1 MNNPISEENVIYKT
15 ATLKELK
22 NPIYSGPDSHTPPTI
37 YDGVYSE
44 AGTEMVRKPHYQNID
59 GSPQGGVRN
68 GGSQNN
74 PVGGNF
80 YSKLDRTTA
89 EDQRN
94 ARNQQPLPPTG
105 IYSEADD
112 FYSKL
117 DRTTAEDSSNVRSQQ
132 QVPPPVY
139 DGIYSEADKSNAEGY
154 SKLNRTAT
162 KDQHDVRSQQQ
173 VPPPVYDGIYSEA
186 DKSNAEGYSKLNRTS
201 VKDQHNV
208 HSQQQVPP
216 PVYAGIYSE
225 ADDNNAE
232 GYSKLNRTTA
242 KDQHIDRSQQ
252 QVPPPVYAGIYSEAD
267 SINAE
272 GYSKLDRTTAKGQHN
287 DRSQQQVPP
296 PVYDGIYSE
305 ADSIDTKRQNGT
317 HSTMPAPSNGTKL
330 GDDFYSVLEEGGT
343 AVQPHPHPRLPPN
356 VYDGIYSEAD
366 APVVGDASKGQN
378 TESTVPGGGIS
389 TDDNFYS
396 TLEERGAEVQP
407 HIYDQQLLPE
417 SKNGYSCLQHK

>member
-22 NPIYSGPDSHTPPTI
+22 NPIYSGPDSQTPPTI

-44 AGTEMVRKPHYQNID
+44 AGTEIVRKPHYQNID

-117 DRTTAEDSSNVRSQQ
+117 DRTTAEAPSNIHSQQPPSGIYSEADDSKAGNFYSKLDRTTAEALSNIHSQQPPSGIYSEADDSKAGNFYSKLDRTTAEAPSNQQ

-139 DGIYSEADKSNAEGY
+139 DGIYSEADNSNAEGY
-154 SKLNRTAT
+154 SKLNRTT
-162 KDQHDVRSQQQ
+162 
-173 VPPPVYDGIYSEA
+173 
-186 DKSNAEGYSKLNRTS
+186 T
-201 VKDQHNV
+201 KDQHNV
-208 HSQQQVPP
+208 
-216 PVYAGIYSE
+216 
-225 ADDNNAE
+225 
-232 GYSKLNRTTA
+232 
-242 KDQHIDRSQQ
+242 RSQQ

-267 SINAE
+267 GNSAE

-287 DRSQQQVPP
+287 VRSQQQVPP

-317 HSTMPAPSNGTKL
+317 HSTVPAPSNGTKI
-330 GDDFYSVLEEGGT
+330 GDDFYSIPEEGGT
-343 AVQPHPHPRLPPN
+343 AVQPHPHPGLPPN

-366 APVVGDASKGQN
+366 APVVGDASKSQN